1 MKEHPILFGGPMV
14 RAILDGR
21 KTQTRRVLKDAPP
34 RTTQWLNGLERDA
47 YRWWP
52 ANGSDYTGDS
62 VMCPYGAPG
71 DRLWVRE
78 TWCYA
83 GWTDDG
89 LPWIRYAADG
99 ACILCERVTPEWA
112 ERVGD
117 HWADLSSAENVAVD
131 GLAADRK
138 WRPSIFL
145 PRWASRLTLAV
156 TAVRV
161 ERLQAISEVDAQAE
175 GVDRYAGACDHP
187 RFGCDEID
195 CLGQTHRA
203 SFAALWDAINVD
215 RAAWARNP
223 WVWVIEFKRIGGA
236 S

>member
-1 MKEHPILFGGPMV
+1 MKEHPILFSGPMV

-21 KTQTRRVLKDAPP
+21 KTQTRRIVQGVVEIPGPYSVEAWERGEMP
-34 RTTQWLNGLERDA
+34 R
-47 YRWWP
+47 
-52 ANGSDYTGDS
+52 
-62 VMCPYGAPG
+62 CPYGAPG

-78 TWCYA
+78 TWRYA

-99 ACILCERVTPEWA
+99 ARILCERVTPEWA

-145 PRWASRLTLAV
+145 PHWASRLALAV

-161 ERLQAISEVDAQAE
+161 ERLQAISEADAQAE

-203 SFAALWDAINVD
+203 SFAALWDDINGD
-215 RAAWARNP
+215 RAAWESNP

-236 S
+236 P